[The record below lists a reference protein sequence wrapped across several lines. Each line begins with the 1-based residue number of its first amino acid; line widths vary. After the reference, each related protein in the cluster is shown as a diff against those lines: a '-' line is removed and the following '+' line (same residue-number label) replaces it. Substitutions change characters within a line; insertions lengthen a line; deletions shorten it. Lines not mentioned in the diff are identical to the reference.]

1 MQRSAASSILLRRL
15 TYGDYDLILTLLTD
29 RFGKLSLIAKYA
41 KKSTKRFAG
50 ILEPFAA
57 LNIVFSR
64 GRKKGL
70 AVLQEASLARPFSR
84 IRTDILATAHA
95 SYWVELVDTW
105 LEEGHPQQGLYRLL
119 EFSLD
124 RLDEGK
130 TPVALLSIL
139 FQVRFLHLAGL
150 SPELGRCSKC
160 HRDLNEP
167 GRARLMVDHAAGGV
181 VCSSCGRA
189 DGPRLAPGTVKQL
202 QWLDRGDLHQALRV
216 RFSAASLEE
225 ATVFLED
232 FVPYHLGR
240 SPKSLKVLRQLRGV
254 PNPMT

>member
-1 MQRSAASSILLRRL
+1 MQQRSAASSILLRRL
-15 TYGDYDLILTLLTD
+15 AYGDYDLILTLLTD

-50 ILEPFAA
+50 ILEPFAV

-64 GRKKGL
+64 SRKKGM

-84 IRTDILATAHA
+84 IRTDIMATAYA

-105 LEEGHPQQGLYRLL
+105 LEEGHRQRQLYRLL

-139 FQVRFLHLAGL
+139 FQIRFLHLAGL
-150 SPELGRCSKC
+150 SPELERCSKC
-160 HRDLNEP
+160 HCKLHQQ
-167 GRARLMVDHAAGGV
+167 GRSRLMVDHAAGGV
-181 VCSSCGRA
+181 VCSSCGRIN
-189 DGPRLAPGTVKQL
+189 GLHLALGTVKQL
-202 QWLDRGDLHQALRV
+202 QWLNQEALDKALRI
-216 RFSAASLEE
+216 RFSPPSLEE
-225 ATVFLED
+225 ATLFLED

-240 SPKSLKVLRQLRGV
+240 SPKSLKVLRQLRGGSV
-254 PNPMT
+254 